1 MMDDWVA
8 AIIGEVTM
16 EDLPESYR
24 DVARVIGVENAV
36 KLSAVVGGLGYY
48 FPQLDGILRKKRDEC
63 IRREF
68 NGNNHRELAKKF
80 NLTERWVREIVDEKP
95 PQSPLLFDLPSQ

>member
-48 FPQLDGILRKKRDEC
+48 FPQLEGILRKRRDEY

-80 NLTERWVREIVDEKP
+80 NLTERWVREIVEQKS
-95 PQSPLLFDLPSQ
+95 PQSSPLFDLSR

>member
-24 DVARVIGVENAV
+24 EVACVIGVENAV
-36 KLSAVVGGLGYY
+36 KLSSVVGGLGYY

-80 NLTERWVREIVDEKP
+80 NLTERWVREIVDEKSTQP
-95 PQSPLLFDLPSQ
+95 PLLFDLASQ

>member
-1 MMDDWVA
+1 MMNEWIA
-8 AIIGEVTM
+8 AIIDEITI

-24 DVARVIGVENAV
+24 EVARAIGVENAV
-36 KLSAVVGGLGYY
+36 KLSSVVGGLGYY

-80 NLTERWVREIVDEKP
+80 DLTERWVREIVEEKT
-95 PQSPLLFDLPSQ
+95 PQTPLFDISSL